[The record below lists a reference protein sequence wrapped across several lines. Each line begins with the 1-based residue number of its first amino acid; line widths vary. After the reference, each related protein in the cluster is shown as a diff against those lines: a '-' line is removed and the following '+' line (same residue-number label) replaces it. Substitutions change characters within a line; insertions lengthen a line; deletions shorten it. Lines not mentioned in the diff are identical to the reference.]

1 MSEPPKNNCPRDI
14 VSNRFLELLKR
25 ENSTR
30 KKYKRITNKKIKDF
44 VANIE
49 KGIYNRT
56 INEANSQNIIKKWE
70 NIIFKNI
77 YKQIALQVYTNLDSN
92 SYISNGTLCKRLFS
106 GEFTAYSLGYDMDH
120 VDMCPERW
128 KDILDNQKERNKYLY
143 EVDKALATDA
153 YTCGRCKKKECTY
166 YQMQT
171 RSADEPMTTFVT
183 CLNCGKRWRC

>member
-1 MSEPPKNNCPRDI
+1 
-14 VSNRFLELLKR
+14 
-25 ENSTR
+25 
-30 KKYKRITNKKIKDF
+30 
-44 VANIE
+44 
-49 KGIYNRT
+49 
-56 INEANSQNIIKKWE
+56 
-70 NIIFKNI
+70 
-77 YKQIALQVYTNLDSN
+77 
-92 SYISNGTLCKRLFS
+92 
-106 GEFTAYSLGYDMDH
+106 MDH

>member
-92 SYISNGTLCKRLFS
+92 SYISNGT
-106 GEFTAYSLGYDMDH
+106 
-120 VDMCPERW
+120 
-128 KDILDNQKERNKYLY
+128 
-143 EVDKALATDA
+143 
-153 YTCGRCKKKECTY
+153 
-166 YQMQT
+166 
-171 RSADEPMTTFVT
+171 
-183 CLNCGKRWRC
+183 